1 MRVITCIKYI
11 LEKNISAEPS
21 GNSNFELGTGK
32 LNPADMFAI
41 EEGIRIKE
49 RYGAEVTGICMGVPK
64 AVVALKQAIAM
75 GLDRIILMSDQRFA
89 GSDTYATSYVLS
101 RGIAHIGA
109 FDLVICGK
117 QSVDGDTGQVAQE
130 MAAHMGVPCLI
141 NVVSFTLAA
150 NDMADCV
157 VLTEYGYLEVRLE
170 LPAVISVLKGINEP
184 RVPTV
189 AGIAKAQSAEINIIS
204 VEDIKIDVGK
214 CGLLGSPT
222 RVKSV
227 RYHVHEQRENVDITD
242 KYIHVIESVLE
253 KVRGFDEDDK
263 SRWQNGHIPNLDKK
277 VNLEKREEVW
287 VLCEVDDGEISLNSR
302 QLVSKAAQII
312 SESQRLCSVVLRSY
326 NVDWMKQLESYGVER
341 IYCFAEE
348 ITISDFSE
356 SMPNTLYAICKKY
369 KPDIVLFGGT
379 VWGKWIAPLVAAKLG
394 TGLTADCLDLKIEE
408 DTGNL
413 LQIRTAYGGNLIA
426 EIVCPDTRP
435 QMATVRTNAFSD
447 RPACSGY
454 GLIPEVI
461 DISEFICH
469 HSRIMVTGMKC
480 GSNRDSFANNLSN
493 ADIVICGGRGVGG
506 KQGFKKLFELSQII
520 GGAVGATRYAV
531 DAGWIDYSF
540 QIGQTGMIVRPKV
553 YINFGVSGAIEHIVG
568 MQEAGCVISVNQ
580 DPAAPIFAYSHYKIV
595 DNCNVVLN
603 KLIQYFSGRGGQDY
617 EFYGNG

>member
-11 LEKNISAEPS
+11 LEKNILAKESD
-21 GNSNFELGTGK
+21 GCNCKHVVGK

-41 EEGIRIKE
+41 EESIRIKE
-49 RYGAEVTGICMGVPK
+49 RYGAEAIGICMGVSK
-64 AVVALKQAIAM
+64 AAVALKQTIAM
-75 GLDRIILMSDQRFA
+75 GLDRGVLMSDQGFA
-89 GSDTYATSYVLS
+89 GSDTYATSYILS
-101 RGIAHIGA
+101 QGIAHIGA

-130 MAAHMGVPCLI
+130 LAAHMDVPCLI
-141 NVVSFTLAA
+141 NVVSFTLVA

-157 VLTEYGYLEVRLE
+157 VLSERGYLEVRLE

-189 AGIAKAQSAEINIIS
+189 AGIVKAQSAEINIIS
-204 VEDIKIDVGK
+204 AKDIKIDIGK

-242 KYIHVIESVLE
+242 KYVNVIASVLE
-253 KVRGFDEDDK
+253 KVWEFDETDK
-263 SRWQNGHIPNLDKK
+263 FRRQHCHIPDLAKK
-277 VNLEKREEVW
+277 VNSDKREEVW
-287 VLCEVDDGEISLNSR
+287 ILCEVNDGEISLIAR

-312 SESQRLCSVVLRSY
+312 NESHQLCIVVLRAI
-326 NVDWMKQLESYGVER
+326 NADWVKWLKTYGVER
-341 IYCFAEE
+341 IYCFSEE

-356 SMPNTLYAICKKY
+356 SMPSILYAICKKY
-369 KPDIVLFGGT
+369 KPGIVLFGGT

-426 EIVCPDTRP
+426 EIVCPEMRP
-435 QMATVRTNAFSD
+435 QMATVRTNVFPDSPCGTD
-447 RPACSGY
+447 Y
-454 GLIPEVI
+454 ELIPEII

-469 HSRIMVTGMKC
+469 HSRIMITGMKSS
-480 GSNRDSFANNLSN
+480 SNRHSFAKNLAN
-493 ADIVICGGRGVGG
+493 ADIVICGGRGIGG
-506 KQGFKKLFELSQII
+506 KQGFKKLFELSQIV
-520 GGAVGATRYAV
+520 GGTVGATRYAV

-540 QIGQTGMIVRPKV
+540 QIGQTGMTVRPKV
-553 YINFGVSGAIEHIVG
+553 YINFGVSGAFEHLVG
-568 MQEAGCVISVNQ
+568 MQESGCVISINQ
-580 DPAAPIFAYSHYKIV
+580 DPNAPIFAYSHYKII

-603 KLIQYFSGRGGQDY
+603 KLIQYFSEKKG
-617 EFYGNG
+617 

>member
-11 LEKNISAEPS
+11 VEKNISSEPS
-21 GNSNFELGTGK
+21 GNSNYELATGK
-32 LNPADMFAI
+32 LNPADMFAV
-41 EEGIRIKE
+41 EESIRIKE
-49 RYGAEVTGICMGVPK
+49 RYGAETTGICMGVLG
-64 AVVALKQAIAM
+64 AVAALKQAVAM
-75 GLDRIILMSDQRFA
+75 GLDQIILMSDQRFA
-89 GSDTYATSYVLS
+89 GSDTYVTSYVLS
-101 RGIAHIGA
+101 CGIAHIGA

-130 MAAHMGVPCLI
+130 LAAHMDVPCLI
-141 NVVSFTLAA
+141 NVVSFTLVA

-157 VLTEYGYLEVRLE
+157 VLTEHGYLEVRLE

-189 AGIAKAQSAEINIIS
+189 AGIVKAQSAKINIIS
-204 VEDIKIDVGK
+204 AEDIKIDIGK

-227 RYHVHEQRENVDITD
+227 CHHVHERRENVDITD
-242 KYIHVIESVLE
+242 KYVNVIASVIE
-253 KVRGFDEDDK
+253 KVWEFDETDK
-263 SRWQNGHIPNLDKK
+263 SRGQHCHIPDLAKK
-277 VNLEKREEVW
+277 ENSEKREEVW
-287 VLCEVDDGEISLNSR
+287 ILCEVNDGEISLISR

-312 SESQRLCSVVLRSY
+312 SESQRLCVVVLRSF
-326 NVDWMKQLESYGVER
+326 NADWVKRLKNYGVER

-356 SMPNTLYAICKKY
+356 SMPNTLYAICKNY
-369 KPDIVLFGGT
+369 RPSIVLFGGT

-426 EIVCPDTRP
+426 EIVCPEMRP
-435 QMATVRTNAFSD
+435 QMTTVRTNVFPDS
-447 RPACSGY
+447 PGGTNY
-454 GLIPEVI
+454 ELTPKII

-469 HSRIMVTGMKC
+469 NSRIMITGMKSS
-480 GSNRDSFANNLSN
+480 SNRDSFAKNLAN

-531 DAGWIDYSF
+531 DAGWVDYSF
-540 QIGQTGMIVRPKV
+540 QIGQTGTIVRPKV
-553 YINFGVSGAIEHIVG
+553 YIDFGVSGAIEHIVG
-568 MQEAGCVISVNQ
+568 MQESGCVISVNQ
-580 DPAAPIFAYSHYKIV
+580 DSAAPIFAYSHYKII
-595 DNCNVVLN
+595 DNCNAVLN
-603 KLIQYFSGRGGQDY
+603 KLIQYFSERRSGL
-617 EFYGNG
+617 